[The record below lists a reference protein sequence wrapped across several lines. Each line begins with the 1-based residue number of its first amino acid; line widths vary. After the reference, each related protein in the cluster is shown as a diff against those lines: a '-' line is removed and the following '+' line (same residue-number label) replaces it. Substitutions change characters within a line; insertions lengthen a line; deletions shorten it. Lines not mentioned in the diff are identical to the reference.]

1 MIISRQLTGRKQ
13 LQASSCKR
21 QVEHSESRDGLCFD
35 SKFVAR
41 SLQLTVAGMFLGLSV
56 SAHAFSPAT
65 AASADI
71 RRTGFGV
78 PHIRAENERGL
89 GFGIGYAY
97 AQDNLC
103 LLANEIVTV
112 NGERSRYFGPEQL
125 TVEQRENRVSDMFFT
140 WLNTPE
146 AVQAFWQAQ
155 PTPVRDL
162 VEGYA
167 AGYNRYL
174 AERRQ
179 QGLPQQC
186 QGEWVRDI
194 AAQDVVRLTRRLLVE
209 GGVGQFAEA
218 LAGATPPQATAAI
231 NHDSRAYQLAD
242 ARQQRFALDRGSNA
256 VAVGSER
263 SFNGR
268 GMLLANP
275 HFPWVGGMRFYQM
288 HLTIPGKLDVMGAA
302 LPGLPMIN
310 IGFNQHLAWTHTVDS
325 SKHFTL
331 YRLQLDPK
339 DPTRYLLDGQSL
351 PMSKQTVTVQ
361 VKQADGQ
368 VSAVTR
374 DLYSSQFGPIVQW
387 PGKLDWD
394 HQYAYSLRDANL
406 ENDRVLNQWYT
417 MNQATSLE
425 QLQASVHKI
434 QGIPWVNT
442 LAVDDKG
449 QTLYMNLSVV
459 PNVNAEKLARC
470 SDPRMGTQMI
480 VLDGSHSACA
490 WDIDPNAAQ
499 KGIYAAS
506 QLPQLLRKDFVQHSN
521 DSAWL
526 ANPAQP
532 LTGFSPLISQEGQPL
547 GWRSRY
553 ALARLGNPGQQGPLG
568 VKDLQHMVMDDQVYL
583 ATQVLPD
590 LLRFCAGDLGAD
602 AQALQPLCVS
612 LKAWDGRAN
621 LDSRLGLVHF
631 QNIMQTLQK
640 SSDIW
645 RVAFDPK
652 DARHTPRG
660 LAVEQPAV
668 AKALREAMLA
678 SLVMTNKMGLKP
690 DTRWGDIQVVSSG
703 GQQTPIHGGPGTLG
717 IYNAIQ
723 SVPRED
729 GKLEV
734 VSGTSYLQVVTFDE
748 KGPHAQGLLAFSL
761 SSDPASKYSRD
772 QTEAFSKK
780 QWSVLPFTEQ
790 QIKADPQYQV
800 QNVSEAADKGGKVAA
815 R

>member
-1 MIISRQLTGRKQ
+1 MIISRQLTG
-13 LQASSCKR
+13 LALAS
-21 QVEHSESRDGLCFD
+21 
-35 SKFVAR
+35 A
-41 SLQLTVAGMFLGLSV
+41 FLGLSL

-65 AASADI
+65 PASADI
-71 RRTGFGV
+71 RRTAFGV

-112 NGERSRYFGPEQL
+112 NGQRSRYFGPHQF
-125 TVEQRENRVSDMFFT
+125 TVEQRENRVSDLFFT
-140 WLNTPE
+140 WLNTPG
-146 AVQAFWQAQ
+146 AVKAFWDAQ
-155 PTPVRDL
+155 PAQVRDL
-162 VEGYA
+162 LAGYA

-174 AERRQ
+174 AERRE

-194 AAQDVVRLTRRLLVE
+194 AAEDLVKLTRRLLVE

-218 LAGATPPQATAAI
+218 LAGATPPQATAQL
-231 NHDSRAYQLAD
+231 DSSAKAYQLAD
-242 ARQQRFALDRGSNA
+242 ARLQRFALDRGSNA

-339 DPTRYLLDGQSL
+339 DPTRYLLDGKSL
-351 PMSKQTVTVQ
+351 PLDKQTVTVQ

-368 VSAVTR
+368 VVPVSR
-374 DLYSSQFGPIVQW
+374 DVYSSQFGPIVQW

-406 ENDRVLNQWYT
+406 DNDRVLTQWYA
-417 MNQATSLE
+417 MNQASSLKA
-425 QLQASVHKI
+425 LQDSVHKI

-459 PNVNAEKLARC
+459 PNVSADKLAKC
-470 SDPRMGTQMI
+470 SDPRIGLQMI
-480 VLDGSHSACA
+480 VLDGSNSACA
-490 WDIDPNAAQ
+490 WDIDPQAAQ

-532 LTGFSPLISQEGQPL
+532 LTGFSPLISQDGQPL
-547 GWRSRY
+547 GLRSRF
-553 ALARLGNPGQQGPLG
+553 ALERLSALGKKGPLA
-568 VKDLQHMVMDDQVYL
+568 VKDLQQMVMDDNVYL

-590 LLRFCAGDLGAD
+590 LLKFCAADLGAD
-602 AQALQPLCVS
+602 AAALKPVCVS
-612 LKAWDGRAN
+612 LKGWDGRAN
-621 LDSRLGLVHF
+621 LDSGIGLVHF
-631 QNIMQTLQK
+631 QNIMQALQA
-640 SSDIW
+640 SPDIW
-645 RVAFDPK
+645 RVPFDPK
-652 DARHTPRG
+652 DPQHTPRG
-660 LAVEQPAV
+660 LAIEQPTV
-668 AKALREAMLA
+668 SKALHEALLTSA
-678 SLVMTNKMGLKP
+678 ATAQKMGLKP
-690 DTRWGDIQVVSSG
+690 ETRWGDIQVVSNG
-703 GQQTPIHGGPGTLG
+703 AQQTAIHGGPGTLG

-734 VSGTSYLQVVTFDE
+734 ISGTSYLQVVSFDD

-761 SSDPASKYSRD
+761 SSDPESKYSRD

-790 QIKADPQYQV
+790 QIAADPQYQLQTV
-800 QNVSEAADKGGKVAA
+800 RDVAGKSAEVVAQ
-815 R
+815 

>member
-1 MIISRQLTGRKQ
+1 VIISRQLTG
-13 LQASSCKR
+13 LA
-21 QVEHSESRDGLCFD
+21 L
-35 SKFVAR
+35 
-41 SLQLTVAGMFLGLSV
+41 AGTLFGLSL
-56 SAHAFSPAT
+56 SAHALSPAADT
-65 AASADI
+65 RADI
-71 RRTGFGV
+71 RRTSFGV

-112 NGERSRYFGPEQL
+112 NGQRSRYFGPEQF
-125 TVEQRENRVSDMFFT
+125 TVEQRQNRVSDVFFT
-140 WLNTPE
+140 WLNSPE
-146 AVQAFWQAQ
+146 SVHSFWQAQ
-155 PTPVRDL
+155 PAEVRDL

-167 AGYNRYL
+167 AGYNRSL

-194 AAQDVVRLTRRLLVE
+194 STDDLVKLTRRLLVE

-218 LAGATPPQATAAI
+218 LAGATPPQATAQVK
-231 NHDSRAYQLAD
+231 HDTQTFQLAD

-331 YRLQLDPK
+331 YRLQIDPK
-339 DPTRYLLDGQSL
+339 DSTRYLLDGKSL
-351 PMSKQTVTVQ
+351 PLSKQTVTVQ

-368 VSAVTR
+368 VVPVAR
-374 DLYSSQFGPIVQW
+374 DIYSSQFGPIVQW

-394 HQYAYSLRDANL
+394 KQYAYSLRDANL
-406 ENDRVLNQWYT
+406 DNDRVLQQWYA
-417 MNQATSLE
+417 MNQASNIKD
-425 QLQASVHKI
+425 LQDAVHKI

-459 PNVNAEKLARC
+459 PNVSAEKLAKC
-470 SDPRMGTQMI
+470 SDPRLGLRMI
-480 VLDGSHSACA
+480 VLDGSHSGCA
-490 WDIDPNAAQ
+490 WDVDPQAAQ
-499 KGIYAAS
+499 KGIFASS

-532 LTGFSPLISQEGQPL
+532 LTGYSPLISQDAQPL
-547 GWRSRY
+547 GLRSRF
-553 ALARLGNPGQQGPLG
+553 ALDRLAELSKKGPLAI
-568 VKDLQHMVMDDQVYL
+568 KDLQHMVMDDQVYL
-583 ATQVLPD
+583 AAQVMPD
-590 LLRFCAGDLGAD
+590 LLKYCATDLGSD
-602 AQALQPLCVS
+602 AATLKSACAS

-621 LDSRLGLVHF
+621 LDSGLGLVHF
-631 QNIMQTLQK
+631 QNIMQALLE
-640 SSDIW
+640 SPDIW
-645 RVAFDPK
+645 RVAFNPA
-652 DARHTPRG
+652 DAQNTPRG

-678 SLVMTNKMGLKP
+678 SVQLTGKMGLKA
-690 DTRWGDIQVVSSG
+690 DARWGDIQVVSSG
-703 GQQTPIHGGPGTLG
+703 GQQTAIHGGPGTLG
-717 IYNAIQ
+717 IYNAMQ

-734 VSGTSYLQVVTFDE
+734 VSGTSYLQVVSFDE

-790 QIKADPQYQV
+790 QIQADPQYQV
-800 QNVSEAADKGGKVAA
+800 QTIQEAQDQAGKVAA
-815 R
+815 H

>member
-1 MIISRQLTGRKQ
+1 
-13 LQASSCKR
+13 
-21 QVEHSESRDGLCFD
+21 
-35 SKFVAR
+35 
-41 SLQLTVAGMFLGLSV
+41 MFLGLSL

-65 AASADI
+65 EARADI

-112 NGERSRYFGPEQL
+112 NGQRSRYFGPDQF
-125 TVEQRENRVSDMFFT
+125 TVEQRENRVSDVFFT

-146 AVQAFWQAQ
+146 AVQTFWQAQ
-155 PTPVRDL
+155 STQVRDL

-194 AAQDVVRLTRRLLVE
+194 APEDLVKLTRRLLVE

-218 LAGATPPQATAAI
+218 LAGATPPQATASI
-231 NHDSRAYQLAD
+231 THDQRAYQLAD

-339 DPTRYLLDGQSL
+339 DPTHYLLDGKSL

-368 VSAVTR
+368 VVPVAR
-374 DLYSSQFGPIVQW
+374 DVYSSQFGPIVQW

-394 HQYAYSLRDANL
+394 KQYAYSLRDANL
-406 ENDRVLNQWYT
+406 DNDRVLKQWYA
-417 MNQATSLE
+417 MNQAASLKD
-425 QLQASVHKI
+425 LQDSVHRI

-459 PNVNAEKLARC
+459 PNVSAEKLAKC
-470 SDPRMGTQMI
+470 SDPRIGLQLI
-480 VLDGSHSACA
+480 VLDGANSGCA
-490 WDIDPNAAQ
+490 WDIDPQAAQ

-547 GWRSRY
+547 GLRSRF
-553 ALARLGNPGQQGPLG
+553 ALDRLVNLSKKGPLA
-568 VKDLQHMVMDDQVYL
+568 VKDLQQMVMDDQVYL
-583 ATQVLPD
+583 ATLVVPD
-590 LLRFCAGDLGAD
+590 LLKFCAAE
-602 AQALQPLCVS
+602 QASNAATLKSVCAS

-621 LDSRLGLVHF
+621 LDSGLGLVHF
-631 QNIMQTLQK
+631 QHIMQALQQ
-640 SSDIW
+640 SPDIW
-645 RVAFDPK
+645 SVAFDPK
-652 DARHTPRG
+652 DAQHTPRG

-678 SLVMTNKMGLKP
+678 SAESASKMGLKAQ
-690 DTRWGDIQVVSSG
+690 TRWGDIQVVSSG

-734 VSGTSYLQVVTFDE
+734 VGGTSYLQVVTFDE

-790 QIKADPQYQV
+790 QIQADPQYQV
-800 QNVSEAADKGGKVAA
+800 QTVGDSLDKSGKVAA
-815 R
+815 Q

>member
-1 MIISRQLTGRKQ
+1 VIISRQLTG
-13 LQASSCKR
+13 LALAST
-21 QVEHSESRDGLCFD
+21 F
-35 SKFVAR
+35 F
-41 SLQLTVAGMFLGLSV
+41 GLSL
-56 SAHAFSPAT
+56 SAHALSPAAQT
-65 AASADI
+65 SADI
-71 RRTGFGV
+71 RRTSFGV

-112 NGERSRYFGPEQL
+112 NGERSRYFGPEQF
-125 TVEQRENRVSDMFFT
+125 TVEQRENRVSDVFFT

-146 AVQAFWQAQ
+146 AVETFWQAQ
-155 PTPVRDL
+155 PTQVRDL

-194 AAQDVVRLTRRLLVE
+194 SAEDLVKLTRRLLVE

-218 LAGATPPQATAAI
+218 LAGATPPQATAQVK
-231 NHDSRAYQLAD
+231 HDAEAFQLAD

-339 DPTRYLLDGQSL
+339 DPTRYLLDGKSL
-351 PMSKQTVTVQ
+351 PLNKQTVTVQ

-368 VSAVTR
+368 VVPVKR
-374 DLYSSQFGPIVQW
+374 DIYSSQFGPIVQW

-394 HQYAYSLRDANL
+394 KQYAYSLRDANL
-406 ENDRVLNQWYT
+406 DNDRVLKQWYA
-417 MNQATSLE
+417 MNQASNLKD
-425 QLQASVHKI
+425 LQDAVHTI

-459 PNVNAEKLARC
+459 PNVSAEKLAKC
-470 SDPRMGTQMI
+470 SDPRLGLRMI
-480 VLDGSHSACA
+480 VLDGSNSGCA
-490 WDIDPNAAQ
+490 WDADPQAAQ
-499 KGIYAAS
+499 QGIFASS

-532 LTGFSPLISQEGQPL
+532 LTGYSPLISQDGQPL
-547 GWRSRY
+547 GLRSRF
-553 ALARLGNPGQQGPLG
+553 ALDRLAELSKKGPLA

-583 ATQVLPD
+583 AAQVMPD
-590 LLRFCAGDLGAD
+590 LLKFCGADLGSD
-602 AQALQPLCVS
+602 AATLKPVCAS
-612 LKAWDGRAN
+612 LKAWDGRAS
-621 LDSRLGLVHF
+621 LDSGIGLVHF
-631 QNIMQTLQK
+631 QNIMQALLE
-640 SSDIW
+640 SPDIW
-645 RVAFDPK
+645 RVAFNPA
-652 DARHTPRG
+652 DAQHTPHG
-660 LAVEQPAV
+660 LALEQPAV

-678 SLVMTNKMGLKP
+678 SVELTGKMGLKP
-690 DTRWGDIQVVSSG
+690 DMRWGDIQVVSSG
-703 GQQTPIHGGPGTLG
+703 GRQTPIHGGPGTLG
-717 IYNAIQ
+717 IYNAMQ
-723 SVPRED
+723 SVPRDD

-734 VSGTSYLQVVTFDE
+734 VSGTSYLQVVSFDE

-790 QIKADPQYQV
+790 QIQADPQYQV
-800 QNVSEAADKGGKVAA
+800 QTIKQDQAGKVAA
-815 R
+815 Q

>member
-1 MIISRQLTGRKQ
+1 MTISRQFTGLT
-13 LQASSCKR
+13 LA
-21 QVEHSESRDGLCFD
+21 GL
-35 SKFVAR
+35 
-41 SLQLTVAGMFLGLSV
+41 FLGLSL
-56 SAHAFSPAT
+56 SAQAFSPSVQT
-65 AASADI
+65 GADI

-125 TVEQRENRVSDMFFT
+125 TVEERENRVSDVFFQ
-140 WLNTPE
+140 WLNTPQ
-146 AVQAFWQAQ
+146 AVNAFWQAQ
-155 PTPVRDL
+155 PVEVRDL

-194 AAQDVVRLTRRLLVE
+194 AAEDLVKLTRRLLVE

-218 LAGATPPQATAAI
+218 LAGATPPQATAQIESDA
-231 NHDSRAYQLAD
+231 RAYQLAD

-351 PMSKQTVTVQ
+351 PMNKQTVTVQ

-368 VSAVTR
+368 VVPVQR
-374 DLYSSQFGPIVQW
+374 DVYSSQFGPIVQW
-387 PGKLDWD
+387 PGKLDWNN
-394 HQYAYSLRDANL
+394 QFAYSLRDANL
-406 ENDRVLNQWYT
+406 DNDRVLKQWYA
-417 MNQATSLE
+417 MNRAGNLKD
-425 QLQASVHKI
+425 LQDSVHTI

-459 PNVNAEKLARC
+459 PNVSVDKLTKC
-470 SDPRMGTQMI
+470 SDPRAGLKMI
-480 VLDGSHSACA
+480 VLDGSNSACA
-490 WDIDPNAAQ
+490 WDIDPQAAQ
-499 KGIYAAS
+499 KGIYAS
-506 QLPQLLRKDFVQHSN
+506 NQLPQLLRKDFVQHSN

-532 LTGFSPLISQEGQPL
+532 LTGFSPLISQDGQPL
-547 GWRSRY
+547 GLRSRF
-553 ALARLGNPGQQGPLG
+553 ALDRLATLSKKGP
-568 VKDLQHMVMDDQVYL
+568 VSVQDLQHMVMDDQVFL

-590 LLRFCAGDLGAD
+590 LLKFCASQPD
-602 AQALQPLCVS
+602 AALKSVCSS

-621 LDSRLGLVHF
+621 LESGVGLVHF
-631 QNIMQTLQK
+631 QTIMQAMQE
-640 SSDIW
+640 SPQAW

-652 DARHTPRG
+652 DAQHTPRG
-660 LAVEQPAV
+660 LAIEKPEV

-678 SLVMTNKMGLKP
+678 SAESATKMGLTEK
-690 DTRWGDIQVVSSG
+690 TRWGDVQVVSSG

-734 VSGTSYLQVVTFDE
+734 VSGTSYLQVVTFDD

-800 QNVSEAADKGGKVAA
+800 QTVHDDLEKAGKVAA
-815 R
+815 Q